1 MKATILISWVI
12 YASSALCAE
21 AEKPKAP
28 QDLPRLDIAVV
39 RALVRDS
46 AKIIEARYA
55 GIHDD
60 VQGLAQRVDDILA
73 LPEKPQAKS
82 DDTPRSKLK
91 AAMSQTLLNIYVGN
105 TTVGNG
111 FCGYELDTDEATR
124 RQRLRALAGTVASG
138 VQEWEREAALCDLTG
153 QLGLKNESAQHLSRL
168 VSLGRAYV
176 KAHPVDGEGHA
187 MLADALMSQED
198 LPGAEAAAQQA
209 LRLQKDNLRGRLVLL
224 QAECIRWRIQA
235 CDLKNKDEP
244 FNQRVFLERL
254 VRSPMPDE
262 EFSRFDVEGKK
273 IAEQANALMEES
285 SGDLVLMLRSAGLRV
300 WILTKIK
307 QAEISRKAET
317 PKNIQAV
324 DVLSTA
330 EAPVFFPNLSRME
343 AALRL
348 ADKNIEAYG
357 SILLS
362 WLKGASLTRFFDSG
376 NAAQGG
382 KGAAAVTVHRTDT
395 LDGTSKESKFGA
407 KLDIGA
413 EKLKALESGLTHLQE
428 WLKTATGIEKARI
441 HEVIYRAEMLGLLGS
456 RFHLDALNLTEGL
469 RADPERFGLWSLLM
483 IQNEGSWNDDR
494 LGAAIMEL
502 QLALDPTIQQR
513 KYCTAAT
520 GRLKLWRR
528 ANALMEK
535 NLKEAPD
542 DYLLWNQKAVLSLR
556 QDSSDEGLKKAEAL
570 FEKGKDAMRRKLPA
584 LGADRLLFVKNC
596 ILFEAMQ
603 GRWDEALETAE
614 SYQKNKF
621 MPQDDAASLLKT
633 LRESKPV
640 K

>member
-28 QDLPRLDIAVV
+28 QDLQRLAIDLV

-46 AKIIEARYA
+46 AKIIEGRYA

-73 LPEKPQAKS
+73 LPEKTQAKS
-82 DDTPRSKLK
+82 DDSPRSKLK
-91 AAMSQTLLNIYVGN
+91 AAMVQTLVSISVGN
-105 TTVGNG
+105 NAVGNG
-111 FCGYELDTDEATR
+111 FCGYELDTGDAAR
-124 RQRLRALAGTVASG
+124 RHRLRTLAGTVASG
-138 VQEWEREAALCDLTG
+138 VQEWEREAELYDLSN
-153 QLGLKNESAQHLSRL
+153 QLGLKNEMAQHLSRL
-168 VSLGRAYV
+168 VSLGRAYIE
-176 KAHPVDGEGHA
+176 AHPEDGEGHA
-187 MLADALMSQED
+187 MLADSLMSQED
-198 LPGAEAAAQQA
+198 LAGAEAAAQQA

-224 QAECIRWRIQA
+224 QVECLRWLNRA
-235 CDLKNKDEP
+235 SDLKNKDEL
-244 FNQRVFLERL
+244 FNKRAFLDRL
-254 VRSPMPDE
+254 VKTPMPDE
-262 EFSRFDVEGKK
+262 EFSRFDAEGKK
-273 IAEQANALMEES
+273 IVEQANALMEEA

-300 WILTKIK
+300 WVLTKIK

-317 PKNIQAV
+317 PKNIHAV
-324 DVLSTA
+324 NVLSIT
-330 EAPVFFPNLSRME
+330 EAPVIFPNQSHIE
-343 AALRL
+343 VALRL

-357 SILLS
+357 SIFLS
-362 WLKGASLTRFFDSG
+362 WLKGAFTRFFDSG

-395 LDGTSKESKFGA
+395 LDGTHKDSKFGA

-413 EKLKALESGLTHLQE
+413 EKLKALEGSLTHLQE
-428 WLKTATGIEKARI
+428 WLKTAKGIEKARV
-441 HEVIYRAEMLGLLGS
+441 HEVIYRAEMLGLFGS

-469 RADPERFGLWSLLM
+469 RADPERFGLWSLLLFE
-483 IQNEGSWNDDR
+483 NEGSWNDDR

-520 GRLKLWRR
+520 GKLKLWQR
-528 ANALMEK
+528 ANALMER

-570 FEKGKDAMRRKLPA
+570 FEKGKDAMRRKQPA

-603 GRWDEALETAE
+603 GRWQEALETAE

-621 MPQDDAASLLKT
+621 MPEDDAARLLKT